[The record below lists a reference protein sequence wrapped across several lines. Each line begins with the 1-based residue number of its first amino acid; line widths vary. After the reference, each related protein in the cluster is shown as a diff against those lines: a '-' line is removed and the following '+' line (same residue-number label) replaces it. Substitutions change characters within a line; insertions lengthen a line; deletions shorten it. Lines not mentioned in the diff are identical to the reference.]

1 MAGEMTLETLARLLA
16 HEWCDPPIGLRSSE
30 AAARAI
36 VLRIAEWLDEAEWH
50 GLGVN
55 QHYRSGFFTGTS
67 RVADQL
73 RALADPAGRGE

>member
-1 MAGEMTLETLARLLA
+1 MAGEMTLRELETLARKA
-16 HEWCDPPIGLRSSE
+16 GIRHE